1 MIGKFFSKLFSL
13 GYQRVLFEIA
23 LWENFLSIKFNRD
36 STVLHIKIF
45 FGQDGAPDV
54 EEPVIDALE
63 KKSAELTK
71 GDKDKERPD
80 VNDVEDKTSNKE
92 DGEVLNDEYSVHDRL
107 AQEAALL
114 DFVLLDLLFLGRKGE
129 DQVVHVQ

>member
-1 MIGKFFSKLFSL
+1 MEQLLKRKTL
-13 GYQRVLFEIA
+13 YKVE
-23 LWENFLSIKFNRD
+23 RD
-36 STVLHIKIF
+36 SNVLHFKIF

-71 GDKDKERPD
+71 GDEDKERPD
-80 VNDVEDKTSNKE
+80 VNDVEDKTSKKE

-107 AQEAALL
+107 AREAALL
-114 DFVLLDLLFLGRKGE
+114 DFVLLDLLLLGRKGE

>member
-45 FGQDGAPDV
+45 FGQDGAPDM

-63 KKSAELTK
+63 EKSAELTK

-80 VNDVEDKTSNKE
+80 VNDVEDKTSKKE

-107 AQEAALL
+107 AREAALL
-114 DFVLLDLLFLGRKGE
+114 DFVLLDLLLLGRKGE

>member
-80 VNDVEDKTSNKE
+80 VNDVEDKTSKKE

-107 AQEAALL
+107 AREAALL
-114 DFVLLDLLFLGRKGE
+114 DFVLLDLLLLGRKGE

>member
-1 MIGKFFSKLFSL
+1 MDSS
-13 GYQRVLFEIA
+13 VL
-23 LWENFLSIKFNRD
+23 L
-36 STVLHIKIF
+36 LHIKIF

-80 VNDVEDKTSNKE
+80 VNDVEDKTSKKE

-107 AQEAALL
+107 AHEAAVL

>member
-63 KKSAELTK
+63 EKSAELTK

-80 VNDVEDKTSNKE
+80 VNDVEDKTSKKE

-107 AQEAALL
+107 AFEGAVL
-114 DFVLLDLLFLGRKGE
+114 DFVLMDLLLLGRKGE

>member
-71 GDKDKERPD
+71 GDEDKERPD
-80 VNDVEDKTSNKE
+80 VNDVEDKTSKKE

-107 AQEAALL
+107 AREAALL
-114 DFVLLDLLFLGRKGE
+114 DFVLLDLLLLGRKGE
-129 DQVVHVQ
+129 DPVVHVH